1 MQPVVFH
8 HAASRELRAELAELA
23 RHGLQ
28 VRVVAPADRH
38 GLREALAVAV
48 ALWRV
53 GEPVTAALIAE
64 APRLRLIQQLGPDH
78 PPGAVDLRAAQAR
91 GVAVCATPPGAATQ
105 AVAEMALALMLACLR
120 RLPLLDRAVR
130 AGAGWP
136 PPAEN
141 QALCGEISGR
151 TVGLLGYDAVA
162 ACLAP
167 VLRAMGATLLYWD
180 QRPKPEATAAF
191 VPLREL
197 IETSDIVSL
206 HVALTAE
213 TERLVDAAALGLMK
227 PGAVLVNTAEGG
239 LLDEA
244 ALAEALG
251 CRHLRAAGLDVV
263 ATEPLPRDHPL
274 LALDNVVLS
283 PRVAWL
289 TPEALRRALRV
300 AVENG
305 RRLHE
310 GQPLRHRMA

>member
-8 HAASRELRAELAELA
+8 HAASRELWAELA

-38 GLREALAVAV
+38 GLREALADAV

-78 PPGAVDLRAAQAR
+78 PPGVVDLRAAQAR

-120 RLPLLDRAVR
+120 RLPPLDRAVR

-136 PPAEN
+136 PAED

-180 QRPKPEATAAF
+180 RRPKPEATAAF

-206 HVALTAE
+206 TW
-213 TERLVDAAALGLMK
+213 R
-227 PGAVLVNTAEGG
+227 
-239 LLDEA
+239 
-244 ALAEALG
+244 
-251 CRHLRAAGLDVV
+251 
-263 ATEPLPRDHPL
+263 
-274 LALDNVVLS
+274 
-283 PRVAWL
+283 
-289 TPEALRRALRV
+289 
-300 AVENG
+300 
-305 RRLHE
+305 
-310 GQPLRHRMA
+310 